1 MVKDYGVYRWGY
13 KQMGKEPSG
22 KQIVIRRFN
31 NLIEVIDYYTDI
43 SPFNRS
49 VWKSE
54 LLGLRDNIKQ
64 NLQTVPIAQRKKNS
78 RENLTILCGEIKYI
92 NVHPHKN
99 DPKRLMIQS
108 AIYPFDKTTGK
119 PINLSVPINAYDD
132 NAKRLKAL
140 HLPAFVKITG
150 YLEPKTYV
158 DKNKGRMYLTYIIV
172 KEFEVIKNLGLPLN
186 CI

>member
-1 MVKDYGVYRWGY
+1 MEFIGGGY

-31 NLIEVIDYYTDI
+31 NLIKVIDHYTDI

-64 NLQTVPIAQRKKNS
+64 NLQNVPIAQRRKNS
-78 RENLTILCGEIKYI
+78 HENLTILCGEIKYI

-99 DPKRLMIQS
+99 DPKRFVIQS

-119 PINLSVPINAYDD
+119 PINLNIQINAYDN
-132 NAKRLKAL
+132 NAEELRTSYERLEAL
-140 HLPAFVKITG
+140 HLPAFVRITE
-150 YLEPKTYV
+150 YLKPKTYV
-158 DKNKGRMYLTYIIV
+158 DKSKGRVYPTYIIV
-172 KEFEVIKNLGLPLN
+172 KEFEVIN
-186 CI
+186 